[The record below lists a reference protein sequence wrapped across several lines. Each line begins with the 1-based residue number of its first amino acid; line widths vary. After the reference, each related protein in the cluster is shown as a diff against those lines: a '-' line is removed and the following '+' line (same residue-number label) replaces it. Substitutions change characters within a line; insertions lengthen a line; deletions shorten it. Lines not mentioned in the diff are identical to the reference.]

1 VNRVQGTEFS
11 INLIPHTLEQTMLKD
26 LKPGTRVNL
35 EADMLARYAD
45 RLLNYV
51 NEQDKD

>member
-1 VNRVQGTEFS
+1 
-11 INLIPHTLEQTMLKD
+11 MLKD
-26 LKPGTRVNL
+26 LKPGSRVNL

-45 RLLNYV
+45 RLLNLRSV